1 MAIQIYIKPNGCSV
15 KFNME
20 GKSVEAVPFGTT
32 GTYHINQTSA
42 GNDISNT
49 QVLNRPAGKIVEKL
63 RYTFSNSSGS
73 MSEYRDI
80 VYQDYDIGQTDV
92 VSEMIDS
99 QYYYNDDWHNTEKVT
114 IEVFLINEPVN
125 VSVRVNPNSGTILLS
140 VNSGSN
146 VSYSAIT
153 YLTQTT
159 GDRIFMKWDI
169 PPSGK
174 EFDEFR
180 VFFRNY
186 DETMSSEVVSYGNE
200 SSFTIPATAVD
211 GDTSTQFDVRYVGL
225 NAIWKNI
232 TPKYV
237 VTASTSTSGGSITP
251 SGTVETNEGVAR
263 TFTITPDAN
272 YTIDSVLVDG
282 TAVSLV
288 NNTYTFPSSTTG
300 NHTIVASFTE
310 YTPPLSESYIQY
322 TGVPLTAGTY
332 NVECQDDNGNPIT
345 LVVNVVSS
353 GPPGP
358 GPDPPSQESYIQY
371 SGRPLTPGR
380 YGPIACTNDNG
391 DPISLYI
398 NVEGLPV
405 SNSRCSLTRYDK
417 EGISVWDIPNVQSI
431 ETTDSAQL
439 TEISTIIYG
448 FDNNFCMDTGTVEK
462 YTITFRRVQPFDCDD
477 GSSDPA
483 DWSNGYWFI
492 RFKEFIDGWQNLN
505 YGIVDGEWVRTG
517 GFKFHFEPGT
527 ESYRDDEPYSDLHPI
542 IDRTVFINGTISMSM
557 SGSNLQY
564 INVSLPLSVG
574 SMIRHKQTV
583 GGHEVTLD
591 SDIQDIGTYAAR
603 YPVGFNF
610 PAPNAPLKWL
620 LRPETGLMSFKH
632 WYPGTSTGTAIYPG
646 TIVEYSINRLT
657 ATWDSPIATYEFTEN
672 TTLSTFPS
680 GAKRMRLWVISGA
693 GGGGGGAQRAIYSRR
708 AGGGGGSGG
717 FLASALGFDST
728 GLISMTFTIGAGGA
742 GGGGGMTPTDGG
754 NGGDST
760 VTMTYQ
766 GEGSE
771 IYDVLVASVAGGR
784 GGKAPPNGGAGGS
797 GGSDGGVSGNSAGVE
812 VVTRPDGTT
821 HDWHVGGNGG
831 VPSGLPVTLGQYSI
845 PSVAGAG
852 GTRESGGG
860 GNGDGY
866 GAGGGGG
873 AQGTYRGGAGS
884 GGYILIAFYA

>member
-1 MAIQIYIKPNGCSV
+1 MAVSKTLSGVTHAGNSRSFSVNTGSSNVPYSAYGYTITEQTNCVLSNVICYSSPPSVNGSVQVTNPGSYRFKMNVTKSSGSFELIVTGNAGSNLVIATEPTKLNYTVGDTLDTTGMVVNVKYSDDSTDTLSSNQYTCSPTTLNTAGGAIQISV
-15 KFNME
+15 TNNY
-20 GKSVEAVPFGTT
+20 STP
-32 GTYHINQTSA
+32 S
-42 GNDISNT
+42 
-49 QVLNRPAGKIVEKL
+49 
-63 RYTFSNSSGS
+63 S
-73 MSEYRDI
+73 MSTTFRVSVSDVPPLPTLIGISVDEAPDKTLYVVGESFDPTGM
-80 VYQDYDIGQTDV
+80 VVVALYDDS
-92 VSEMIDS
+92 SEEILTQS
-99 QYYYNDDWHNTEKVT
+99 QYTWSPSTFTTAGASVPVT
-114 IEVFLINEPVN
+114 I
-125 VSVRVNPNSGTILLS
+125 
-140 VNSGSN
+140 
-146 VSYSAIT
+146 
-153 YLTQTT
+153 
-159 GDRIFMKWDI
+159 
-169 PPSGK
+169 
-174 EFDEFR
+174 
-180 VFFRNY
+180 
-186 DETMSSEVVSYGNE
+186 SYGGF
-200 SSFTIPATAVD
+200 SATTNV
-211 GDTSTQFDVRYVGL
+211 YVGEGP
-225 NAIWKNI
+225 
-232 TPKYV
+232 TP
-237 VTASTSTSGGSITP
+237 GP
-251 SGTVETNEGVAR
+251 
-263 TFTITPDAN
+263 
-272 YTIDSVLVDG
+272 
-282 TAVSLV
+282 
-288 NNTYTFPSSTTG
+288 
-300 NHTIVASFTE
+300 
-310 YTPPLSESYIQY
+310 SYIQY

-332 NVECQDDNGNPIT
+332 NVECQDDNGNPLT

-380 YGPIACTNDNG
+380 YGPIYCTNDSG
-391 DPISLYI
+391 GPISLYI
-398 NVEGLPV
+398 NVEGLPT
-405 SNSRCSLTRYDK
+405 SDSRCSLTRYDK
-417 EGISVWDIPNVQSI
+417 GGVSVWDIPNVQSI

-439 TEISTIIYG
+439 TEVSTIIYG

-821 HDWHVGGNGG
+821 YDWHVGGNGG